1 MKTLQDVSK
10 VLRREVAKSIYPGV
24 PYSGY
29 KTRSSRAF
37 KTGNLL
43 TKFISSPNNQFNR
56 IGRKVVNG
64 YEFVLDIAPQGAD
77 YGQYVHNGTSKMQS
91 RPYGEI
97 GASSMEFRT
106 EIDLF
111 MIDRVDEMMDGVLQ
125 QLDTDFKK
133 AGFKIS

>member
-1 MKTLQDVSK
+1 MKTLQDVAK
-10 VLRREVAKSIYPGV
+10 VLRKEVGKALYPGV

-29 KTRSSRAF
+29 KTRSSKAF

-43 TKFISSPNNQFNR
+43 TSFIKSPDNQFNR

-64 YEFVLDIAPQGAD
+64 YEFVLNIAPQGAE
-77 YGQYVHNGTSKMQS
+77 YGEYVHNGTRKMQS

-106 EIDLF
+106 ELDLF
-111 MIDRVDEMMDGVLQ
+111 MIDRVDEMMDGVFE

-133 AGFKIS
+133 AGFKVS